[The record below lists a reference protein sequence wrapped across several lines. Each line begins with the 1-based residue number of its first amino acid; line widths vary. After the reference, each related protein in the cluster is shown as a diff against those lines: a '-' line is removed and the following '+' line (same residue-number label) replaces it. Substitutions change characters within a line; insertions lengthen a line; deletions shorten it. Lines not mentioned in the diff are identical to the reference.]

1 MEINGT
7 QPMTNEEL
15 IIKLLDEIVD
25 ILKKMNENL
34 ADINDIAQTL

>member
-7 QPMTNEEL
+7 HVMTNEEL
-15 IIKLLDEIVD
+15 IIKLLDEVID

-34 ADINDIAQTL
+34 ADLNDIAQAL